1 MIKRK
6 IVVVAMPVYSDVP
19 NTVLLWS
26 RIRKAFLI
34 LGSIVICV
42 LIAGFAK
49 KFVQNLI
56 FAKN

>member
-1 MIKRK
+1 M
-6 IVVVAMPVYSDVP
+6 VAMPVYSDVP

-56 FAKN
+56 FAKD